1 MRCVSVLGPS
11 QSGKSTLVQAL
22 AGLEG
27 RSASEVLEP
36 VTVTTFAYL
45 GEPWCALDLPG
56 GAEFAAQAAGALMA
70 SDAAVLVVPPDPG
83 AAMLAAPWLRVIEAS
98 GTPCVIFINKM
109 DATRARLRDVVG
121 ALQGYANHTLVLR
134 QIPMREGDRVVGAVD
149 LISERA
155 WRYREG
161 RESALVEMPRG
172 EVAAREHEAREAL
185 LEHMSEYDDALL
197 EELIEDHEP
206 ASGALF
212 QIARREMKDNV
223 LTPVFMGA
231 ASHLNGVTRLMKAL
245 RHEVP
250 GPEAL
255 AARLGGAEA
264 VAFGAAM
271 RKHLGK
277 VTALRALGGP
287 VAAGATL
294 SGGALGGLNLPGG
307 GGAGTLAPGAVGI
320 AVKSDHL
327 PTGKALD
334 AAASRAPDWARA
346 QAPMLVRVLLPA
358 SERDEVRLSTALAR
372 LAETDPGLAPG
383 TEDETGQATIAVQG
397 PQHLRRVLAALE
409 GDFGLSVE
417 TRPPNPVWRE
427 TISARAE
434 VRYRHKKQSGGA
446 GQFAEVAL
454 SVEPRARGEGFV
466 FSEVVKG
473 GAVPRNYI
481 PSVGEGAA
489 EALARGPLGFPVVDV
504 AVVLSDGKSHA
515 VDSSDFAFRTAGRQA
530 VKEALAEAHPHLLQG
545 IDHVAIH
552 VPSACSGALVSLVSG
567 LKGQVLG
574 FDRDPQQRGWDLFR
588 ATLPAAA
595 HDELLT
601 QLAAATQGTAWIEAR
616 FDHFEEVYGREAEA
630 ISKARL
636 AATA

>member
-1 MRCVSVLGPS
+1 
-11 QSGKSTLVQAL
+11 
-22 AGLEG
+22 
-27 RSASEVLEP
+27 
-36 VTVTTFAYL
+36 
-45 GEPWCALDLPG
+45 
-56 GAEFAAQAAGALMA
+56 
-70 SDAAVLVVPPDPG
+70 
-83 AAMLAAPWLRVIEAS
+83 EAS

-121 ALQGYANHTLVLR
+121 ALQGYSNHTIVLR
-134 QIPMREGDRVVGAVD
+134 QIPMREGDRVVGSVD

-161 RESALVEMPRG
+161 RASALVEMPRG
-172 EVAAREHEAREAL
+172 EVATREHEAREAL

-197 EELIEDHEP
+197 EELVEDREP

-212 QIARREMKDNV
+212 QIARREMEDNV
-223 LTPVFMGA
+223 LIPAFMGA

-255 AARLGGAEA
+255 AARLGGAQA
-264 VAFGAAM
+264 VAFAAAM

-277 VTALRALGGP
+277 VTAVRALGAG
-287 VAAGATL
+287 VAAGGTL
-294 SGGALGGLNLPGG
+294 ASGSLGGLNLPGG
-307 GGAGTLAPGAVGI
+307 GGAGTLVPGAVGI

-327 PTGKALD
+327 PVGRALD
-334 AAASRAPDWARA
+334 ASGGRAPDWAAA

-358 SERDEVRLSTALAR
+358 SERDEVRLSGALAR
-372 LAETDPGLAPG
+372 LAETDPGLATG
-383 TEDETGQATIAVQG
+383 TEDETGHATLAVQG
-397 PQHLRRVLAALE
+397 PQHLRRVLAQLE
-409 GDFGLSVE
+409 SEFGLGVE
-417 TRPPNPVWRE
+417 SRPPNPVWRE
-427 TISARAE
+427 TISSGAE

-454 SVEPRARGEGFV
+454 GVAPRARGAGFE
-466 FSEVVKG
+466 FTEVVKG

-489 EALARGPLGFPVVDV
+489 EALTRGPLGFPVVDV

-530 VKEALAEAHPHLLQG
+530 VKEALAAAHPHLLQG
-545 IDHVAIH
+545 IDRVDIH

-588 ATLPAAA
+588 ATLPAAS
-595 HDELLT
+595 HDDLLP
-601 QLAAATQGTAWIEAR
+601 QLAAATQGTAWAETR
-616 FDHFEEVYGREAEA
+616 FDHYEEVYGREAEA
-630 ISKARL
+630 ISRARL
-636 AATA
+636 AAAG

>member
-1 MRCVSVLGPS
+1 M
-11 QSGKSTLVQAL
+11 VQAL
-22 AGLEG
+22 AGLDG
-27 RSASEVLEP
+27 RSASETLEP
-36 VTVTTFAYL
+36 VTITTFAFL
-45 GEPWCALDLPG
+45 GEEWCALDLPG
-56 GAEFAAQAAGALMA
+56 GAEYAALAAGALMA
-70 SDAAVLVVPPDPG
+70 SDAAVLVVPPDPE
-83 AAMLAAPWLRVIEAS
+83 AAMLAAPWLRAIEAS

-121 ALQGYANHTLVLR
+121 ALQGYSNHAIVLR
-134 QIPMREGDRVVGAVD
+134 QIPIREGEAVVGAVD

-161 RESALVEMPRG
+161 QSSALVEMPKG
-172 EVAAREHEAREAL
+172 EVAAREHEARDAL

-197 EELIEDHEP
+197 EELVEDREP
-206 ASGALF
+206 PSGALY

-223 LTPVFMGA
+223 LIPAFMGA
-231 ASHLNGVTRLMKAL
+231 ATHLNGITRLMKAL

-250 GPEAL
+250 GPAAL

-277 VTALRALGGP
+277 VTALRALGDG
-287 VAAGATL
+287 VAAGAPL
-294 SGGALGGLNLPGG
+294 AGAALGGLNLPGG
-307 GGAGTLAPGAVGI
+307 GGAGKLAPGAVGI

-327 PTGKALD
+327 PVRKALS
-334 AAASRAPDWARA
+334 ASGAEAPDWAA
-346 QAPMLVRVLLPA
+346 SLPPVLVRVVLPA

-372 LAETDPGLAPG
+372 LAETDPGLALG
-383 TEDETGQATIAVQG
+383 TEDETGHATIAVQG

-409 GDFGLSVE
+409 GDFGLAVE
-417 TRPPNPVWRE
+417 ARAPNPVWRE

-434 VRYRHKKQSGGA
+434 TRYRHKKQSGGA

-454 SVEPRARGEGFV
+454 SVAPRPRGEGFG

-481 PSVGEGAA
+481 ASVAEGAA
-489 EALARGPLGFPVVDV
+489 EAMLRGPLGFPVVDV

-515 VDSSDFAFRTAGRQA
+515 VDSSDHAFRTAGRQA
-530 VKEALAEAHPHLLQG
+530 VKEALAAAHPHLLQA
-545 IDHVAIH
+545 IDRLEIH

-567 LKGQVLG
+567 LKGQVQG
-574 FDRDPQQRGWDLFR
+574 FDRDPGQRGWDLFR

-595 HDELLT
+595 HDDLLT
-601 QLAAATQGTAWIEAR
+601 QLAAATQGTAWVEAR
-616 FDHFEEVYGREAEA
+616 FDHSEEIYGREAEA

-636 AATA
+636 AAAG